1 MKRAICVDNLN
12 DTEMFFLSKA
22 ITLLRPSV
30 HEGWPI
36 GHIYPIL
43 SFSESIIQKTVDFFE
58 EKFNV
63 SPGQLELLKF
73 IQQVHRI
80 HRNEI
85 DYQAFWNEQGQP
97 DGPLFLFIFMDDYH
111 DQTNWQY
118 QVITRENLAEAD
130 LRDDDRERIEA
141 EMEVSP
147 DHRFK
152 LNFLFVEKSKQYPEQ
167 KFLMEIWQPMPSDEN
182 EEKMKQLLADY
193 ATMFQ
198 SLRSEPF
205 DIHAHSALV
214 LNLLD
219 SYPGDFL
226 RVALER
232 MSMEAELEP
241 HFLVYSQF
249 MARVADLI
257 GRSKIPEVA
266 EAWRGEEEETMLM
279 MFRMTDAEEYAQ
291 YRDTYGPIMR
301 LTRSE
306 ITDYLAQVEQEIPT
320 VEDEEQIWLL
330 NYEKRLYE
338 RNLELIDEMEED
350 EWDIELTP
358 EMLADISG
366 GVVKKCGK
374 GCQEEAHDEPWGR
387 CPGMRPMRKW
397 LFGANPVP
405 SKS

>member
-1 MKRAICVDNLN
+1 MDNHN
-12 DTEMFFLSKA
+12 ESEMFFLSKA
-22 ITLLRPSV
+22 IALLRPSID
-30 HEGWPI
+30 EGWPI
-36 GHIYPIL
+36 EHIYPIL
-43 SFSESIIQKTVDFFE
+43 SFSESIVQKTVDFFE
-58 EKFNV
+58 DKFNL

-73 IQQVHRI
+73 IQHIHRL

-85 DYQAFWNEQGQP
+85 DYRAFWNEQGRP
-97 DGPLFLFIFMDDYH
+97 EGPLFLFIFMDDYP
-111 DQTNWQY
+111 DQTTWSY
-118 QVITRENLAEAD
+118 QVLTRENLAEAE

-147 DHRFK
+147 AHRFK
-152 LNFLFVEKSKQYPEQ
+152 INFLFVEKSKQYPEQ

-182 EEKMKQLLADY
+182 EEKMKQVQTDF

-198 SLRSEPF
+198 SLHSEPF

-226 RVALER
+226 RVGLER
-232 MSMEAELEP
+232 MSMESELQP
-241 HFLVYSQF
+241 LHLVYNQF
-249 MARVADLI
+249 LARVADLI

-266 EAWRGEEEETMLM
+266 EAWRSEEEKTMLM

-306 ITDYLAQVEQEIPT
+306 IMDYLAQIEQEIPT

-338 RNLELIDEMEED
+338 RNLELIDEMEEGSLNLLFLH
-350 EWDIELTP
+350 EGWLHEHGVP
-358 EMLADISG
+358 FACLA
-366 GVVKKCGK
+366 
-374 GCQEEAHDEPWGR
+374 Q
-387 CPGMRPMRKW
+387 M
-397 LFGANPVP
+397 
-405 SKS
+405 

>member
-1 MKRAICVDNLN
+1 
-12 DTEMFFLSKA
+12 MFFLSKA
-22 ITLLRPSV
+22 ITLLRPSI

-43 SFSESIIQKTVDFFE
+43 SFSESIIQETVNFFE
-58 EKFNV
+58 EKFNL
-63 SPGQLELLKF
+63 SSGQLELLKF

-85 DYQAFWNEQGQP
+85 DYQVFWKEQGQP
-97 DGPLFLFIFMDDYH
+97 NGPLFLFIFMDNYH
-111 DQTNWQY
+111 DQTNWSY
-118 QVITRENLAEAD
+118 QVLTRENLAEAE

-147 DHRFK
+147 AHRFK
-152 LNFLFVEKSKQYPEQ
+152 INFLFVEKSEQYPEQ
-167 KFLMEIWQPMPSDEN
+167 KFLMEIWQFMPSDEN

-205 DIHAHSALV
+205 DIHTHSALV

-232 MSMEAELEP
+232 MSMESELEP

-266 EAWRGEEEETMLM
+266 EGWRGEEKETMLI
-279 MFRMTDAEEYAQ
+279 MFRMTDSEEMAQ

-301 LTRSE
+301 LTRTE
-306 ITDYLAQVEQEIPT
+306 ITDYLSQLEQEIPS
-320 VEDEEQIWLL
+320 VEDEEQIWWL

-338 RNLELIDEMEED
+338 RNLELIGEMEDGSLNLLFLHEGWLH
-350 EWDIELTP
+350 EHGVP
-358 EMLADISG
+358 FACLA
-366 GVVKKCGK
+366 
-374 GCQEEAHDEPWGR
+374 Q
-387 CPGMRPMRKW
+387 M
-397 LFGANPVP
+397 
-405 SKS
+405 